1 MQLGK
6 FKINVIDTGIFK
18 LDGGAMFGVVPKAL
32 WSKRYNQGDEL
43 NRIPLASR
51 PLLIE
56 FDEKKILVDTGN
68 GNKRDEKFN
77 KIYDIDPSENDII
90 KGISKFELKK
100 DDITDVILTHLH
112 FDHAGGSTINVDG
125 KIIPTF
131 PNAKYYI
138 QKEHFNWAINPKEKD
153 RASFIK
159 DDFEPLIKEGL
170 LHFTMGQEE
179 LYEGVSVIP
188 VNGHTNNLQLVYLD
202 SGSESLLYISDL
214 APTSAHL
221 PYTFGLSYDN
231 FPLTTIEDKRNL
243 LPKMYE
249 KDSIICFE
257 HDAFIEA
264 CKLVDTGKGFSVG
277 EIIKISD

>member
-6 FKINVIDTGIFK
+6 FKINVIDSGIFK

-43 NRIPLASR
+43 NRIPLAAR

-90 KGISKFELKK
+90 NGISKFGLNK

-170 LHFTMGQEE
+170 LHFTNGHEE
-179 LYEGVSVIP
+179 LYEGLTVIP